1 MKASVGEHLV
11 VHRRNEG
18 QPDRDGEIVE
28 VRGESGEPPYLV
40 RWADDGHES
49 LVYPGPGATVTTGK
63 GGSKGGQSS

>member
-11 VHRRNEG
+11 VHRRSEG

-40 RWADDGHES
+40 RWSDDGHES
-49 LVYPGPGATVTTGK
+49 LVYPGPGATVVAGRD
-63 GGSKGGQSS
+63 GSRSQSS